1 MDDVG
6 VRAPSLTVAAAQ
18 PACRARDV
26 AGNAE
31 AHARV
36 VRATQARVVVFPEL
50 SLTGY
55 ELDAA
60 PVACE
65 HDVLIPIID
74 ACAAAGSLALVGAP
88 VEEQG
93 RRFIAMLV
101 IDGAGARP
109 AYRKTWLG
117 GNESTQFHPGDGPTV
132 LEVDGWRL
140 GLGICKDTGAAQHVA
155 GIAALNVDAYLAGL
169 VHRLP
174 LKMTINDSRLDP
186 SCLGALQEVF
196 YWATNAD
203 YEWRLAELAFGT
215 NVGIAQSIDWS
226 YNSQFNEGIGGM
238 HIALGDGRTGFHI
251 DFICPGGQLEAPG
264 SGSIS
269 GFEVE

>member
-31 AHARV
+31 THAHV
-36 VRATQARVVVFPEL
+36 VRATRARVVVFPEL

-60 PVACE
+60 SVACD

-74 ACAAAGSLALVGAP
+74 ACAATGSLALVGAP

-93 RRFIAMLV
+93 RRFIAMLAV
-101 IDGAGARP
+101 DGAGARP

-117 GNESTQFHPGDGPTV
+117 GNEPMQFHPGDGPTV
-132 LEVDGWRL
+132 LEVDGWRF

-155 GIAALNVDAYLAGL
+155 GTAALNVDAYLAGL
-169 VHRLP
+169 VHLP
-174 LKMTINDSRLDP
+174 QELPEQEARAVVIARACRAFVVFASLAGPTGDVFTETA
-186 SCLGALQEVF
+186 GASSIYSAEG
-196 YWATNAD
+196 
-203 YEWRLAELAFGT
+203 LAVA
-215 NVGIAQSIDWS
+215 
-226 YNSQFNEGIGGM
+226 
-238 HIALGDGRTGFHI
+238 RTGP
-251 DFICPGGQLEAPG
+251 DQG
-264 SGSIS
+264 S
-269 GFEVE
+269 VVRATLT